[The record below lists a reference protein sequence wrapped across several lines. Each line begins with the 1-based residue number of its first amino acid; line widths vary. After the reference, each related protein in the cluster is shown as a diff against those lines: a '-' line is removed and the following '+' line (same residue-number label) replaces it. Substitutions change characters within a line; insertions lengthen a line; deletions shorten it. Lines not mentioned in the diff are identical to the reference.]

1 MRSCLLS
8 GNVLEAVVAFHE
20 RSVRAQREEADYI
33 HLDTSAVY
41 SAVETSRK
49 RLSRALL
56 KLIETC
62 VSETLRHQRQ
72 FRMKYTEDLNM
83 ESIEECLI
91 SAANKVLDVSAS
103 DRSLVAVRPIART
116 FLDTLA
122 RVQTQVDT
130 VIETNNR
137 YRKMLSKGRAKRLH
151 IRRNSSVT
159 KLPFF
164 KRAVAESDSGN
175 LCGGLDTVR
184 FQALSTTQDSLYEVI
199 FVFVE
204 SEVAT
209 VATRAQHRDKQ
220 TLPSSASLPALPVAP
235 NTDEFHR
242 DSRDPK
248 AEMRDLIGLLIEVD
262 HDMAIFEFAL
272 ISSVSRRLRS
282 EAEAGEVQ
290 SETCLQELGLSC
302 HRQIMCCSNFTPN
315 CFCGPGPSKST
326 SCHVLTASPRT
337 FTKRCQNVCATCA
350 VERFNCWWSTATPRL
365 HTVDD
370 CHLEVAVLFSE
381 TLMWA
386 RAVGLVDAQRLA
398 DRDPVLLVALPR
410 LAVFAG
416 CYLLPDGP
424 IGPNRLNTGPITAE
438 PKKGL
443 CPTAD
448 SIRPLN
454 TGSLK
459 HTCWCRIVRTKEIKG
474 LDLDKFTLN
483 SKTVADVQ
491 IEMGIFRVF
500 RVTVFSS
507 AVAPRARPAFMFA
520 ESTKELT
527 YLARQ
532 LSVLRAD
539 QLWRLACWTSP
550 FGLSDAEAQCVD
562 TAASLAKP
570 PHRVQAGAVMK
581 QCTLFGW
588 NTYGLHCIYKS
599 IAQVASRLSTNHPT
613 ELRYILQ
620 LAIELHDPPVEGG
633 LGEPA
638 ADTEAAQEEEE
649 EADRELQPICPLDSE
664 VAAGC
669 LHSGQIHGVNLAD
682 LFNWQRLVTASPD
695 QRPPCKDLFKKK
707 PATSRPSSAD
717 KGPGLSSI
725 EHLFTPVEPPA
736 CEEVGVDVVAS
747 LATEA
752 DSTKLAEPSCALSA
766 TTRSLFLSLFR
777 SAPIENATPAAPAN
791 PLYPLALWQPDTYVG
806 GAAASDTVE
815 DDETNDGDDDTD
827 SGGLGHGRWASG
839 AARVGRDCVRCK
851 ARFVSLLR
859 RRHHCRR
866 CGHIFCAACCSERA
880 PVAALIELGNIGATE
895 GMPPTALVRVCVECA
910 EFIRSGLGESLDQS
924 ILAL

>member
-164 KRAVAESDSGN
+164 KRAVAESDS
-175 LCGGLDTVR
+175 
-184 FQALSTTQDSLYEVI
+184 
-199 FVFVE
+199 E

-290 SETCLQELGLSC
+290 
-302 HRQIMCCSNFTPN
+302 
-315 CFCGPGPSKST
+315 
-326 SCHVLTASPRT
+326 
-337 FTKRCQNVCATCA
+337 
-350 VERFNCWWSTATPRL
+350 
-365 HTVDD
+365 
-370 CHLEVAVLFSE
+370 EVAVLFSE

-424 IGPNRLNTGPITAE
+424 IGPNRLNTG
-438 PKKGL
+438 
-443 CPTAD
+443 
-448 SIRPLN
+448 
-454 TGSLK
+454 
-459 HTCWCRIVRTKEIKG
+459 
-474 LDLDKFTLN
+474 
-483 SKTVADVQ
+483 
-491 IEMGIFRVF
+491 
-500 RVTVFSS
+500 
-507 AVAPRARPAFMFA
+507 ARPAFMFA

-752 DSTKLAEPSCALSA
+752 DSTKLAEPS